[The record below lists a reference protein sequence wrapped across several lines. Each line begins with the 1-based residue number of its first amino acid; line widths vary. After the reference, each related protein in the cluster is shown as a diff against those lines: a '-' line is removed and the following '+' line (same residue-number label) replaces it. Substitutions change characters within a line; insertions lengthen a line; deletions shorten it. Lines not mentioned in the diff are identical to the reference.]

1 MDENLRREI
10 ILDGYQNPYNKEN
23 KVTNKEDYIKINT
36 SSESCIDDLNVYFKI
51 DNNLI
56 KDVCFEGEA
65 CAISTSATSIMLKKL
80 VGKSINE
87 AKTLLIN
94 YQNMIN
100 ELPYDKDILEELN
113 AYDEIYLKPNR
124 KGCALIPAKA
134 VERLIKGLENEN

>member
-36 SSESCIDDLNVYFKI
+36 SSESCIDDLNIYFKI
-51 DNNLI
+51 ENNLI

-87 AKTLLIN
+87 AVLI
-94 YQNMIN
+94 
-100 ELPYDKDILEELN
+100 
-113 AYDEIYLKPNR
+113 
-124 KGCALIPAKA
+124 
-134 VERLIKGLENEN
+134 